1 MARNMRRKSGQSL
14 IEFAIATPMLI
25 GLLLGAFNVGVLAS
39 KVKTLVDGL
48 GLLTPRTVLAH
59 GARAT

>member
-1 MARNMRRKSGQSL
+1 MTSKNRRRKSGQSL

-39 KVKTLVDGL
+39 NKVIAGNAT
-48 GLLTPRTVLAH
+48 RQ
-59 GARAT
+59 GAAQC